1 MKMEEEELPLVG
13 KQSMQTSTKSNIL
26 KAVGALALFGIG
38 FTAIVSFDDGNDS
51 VSPTSLLAKTSNP
64 LTMSINNEYGILSE
78 HTRDMYSLFDHIV
91 EPMKESTFN
100 VVNGREGDDVTVS
113 LFFHFLKYIYYYYV
127 HPSCHFLISS
137 LSLSPFNNNVY
148 ICFQYTWTISRIND
162 DKSETVIHTA
172 KAPSIVHTFKEAT
185 NKWFKVQLVE
195 AKPGQETKTYITE
208 KVLSRYV
215 RREIRSV
222 SDKDRNMVLDAMEVL
237 LRDIHSFFFPSV
249 FTPPPSLPP
258 LYLL

>member
-1 MKMEEEELPLVG
+1 MNYE
-13 KQSMQTSTKSNIL
+13 
-26 KAVGALALFGIG
+26 
-38 FTAIVSFDDGNDS
+38 
-51 VSPTSLLAKTSNP
+51 
-64 LTMSINNEYGILSE
+64 
-78 HTRDMYSLFDHIV
+78 
-91 EPMKESTFN
+91 
-100 VVNGREGDDVTVS
+100 
-113 LFFHFLKYIYYYYV
+113 
-127 HPSCHFLISS
+127 HPSSCVTSS
-137 LSLSPFNNNVY
+137 YHLSLSPIPFNNNNVY
-148 ICFQYTWTISRIND
+148 IYFQYTWTISRIND

-237 LRDIHSFFFPSV
+237 LRDIHSFFFSLL
-249 FTPPPSLPP
+249 FYPPPPPTHISPISSLCMT
-258 LYLL
+258 LFLSLSTSLFVIL